1 MKSKF
6 ANYFFYYLLM
16 LFFFSVLFLYKKHD
30 IGNDSTISEW
40 LINYSGGFT
49 KRGIV
54 GEICIIIANLFKTN
68 LRDIILF
75 FQIIIV
81 GIYFV
86 LLFKVFKNIHVN
98 KLSILSIFTPIF
110 ILYPVAEIEVLARKE
125 IFIFCLFISYFFIE
139 NLLVRR
145 IYKIFFLTIAVLIWE
160 PVIFFFLFYVT
171 IDIIKNKINK
181 FDKYFFYDL
190 ICFLPATVTA
200 IFIALNPIS
209 IEGHEEM
216 TMFLKNNF
224 NENCYMSCALLKT
237 KSSILDQFMG
247 NFHKYSLEVFVRY
260 SMIIIFG
267 FTPLAIL
274 IGNSYI
280 NSKNLFFFKHF
291 ENLLLPYM
299 FILSPIILLFAMGY
313 DWGRWVNIG
322 YVFSVTSYY
331 YLLGT
336 GQIIL
341 NDNFLEK
348 KFLTILNNKKV
359 FIIIFIIFCFGWNPK
374 TVISADVATN
384 PLWKIPYNA
393 SKQIFGF
400 NTFRIF
406 QDSPISIWHKK
417 YIE

>member
-6 ANYFFYYLLM
+6 ANYFFYYLLI
-16 LFFFSVLFLYKKHD
+16 LFFFSILFLYKKHD

-75 FQIIIV
+75 FQIIII
-81 GIYFV
+81 GFYFV

-200 IFIALNPIS
+200 IFIAFNPIS

-216 TMFLKNNF
+216 TMFLKN
-224 NENCYMSCALLKT
+224 M
-237 KSSILDQFMG
+237 
-247 NFHKYSLEVFVRY
+247 R
-260 SMIIIFG
+260 
-267 FTPLAIL
+267 
-274 IGNSYI
+274 
-280 NSKNLFFFKHF
+280 
-291 ENLLLPYM
+291 
-299 FILSPIILLFAMGY
+299 
-313 DWGRWVNIG
+313 
-322 YVFSVTSYY
+322 
-331 YLLGT
+331 
-336 GQIIL
+336 
-341 NDNFLEK
+341 
-348 KFLTILNNKKV
+348 
-359 FIIIFIIFCFGWNPK
+359 
-374 TVISADVATN
+374 
-384 PLWKIPYNA
+384 
-393 SKQIFGF
+393 
-400 NTFRIF
+400 
-406 QDSPISIWHKK
+406 
-417 YIE
+417 